1 MLPVVTKQKL
11 QLGPII
17 SLEVKKKIK
26 NEEDPYLQNV
36 YAPIT
41 FAIHTRMLIITTL
54 SNPAER

>member
-1 MLPVVTKQKL
+1 MLPFVIKQKL
-11 QLGPII
+11 QLGPVI
-17 SLEVKKKIK
+17 SLEVKKIK

-36 YAPIT
+36 YALIT